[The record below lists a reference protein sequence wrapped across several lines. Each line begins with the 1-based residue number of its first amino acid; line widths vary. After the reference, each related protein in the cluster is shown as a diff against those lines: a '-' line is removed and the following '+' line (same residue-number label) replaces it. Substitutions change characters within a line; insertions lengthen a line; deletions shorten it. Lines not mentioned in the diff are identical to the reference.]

1 MGSWFF
7 AKQAA
12 EPSEGLRVNE
22 GACAGAHASLLVKED
37 ACGVEEGTSDDDA
50 GIISRDIMMCR
61 VAQLEWLSTRFFV
74 KNAK

>member
-1 MGSWFF
+1 MRLCLFVVMI
-7 AKQAA
+7 
-12 EPSEGLRVNE
+12 RTR
-22 GACAGAHASLLVKED
+22 D
-37 ACGVEEGTSDDDA
+37 RREGTSKDDA